1 MMFFKDP
8 LSVLKQ
14 NVEVA
19 QLEIQEDEQT
29 LATLRSNPE
38 TYHDPLALFK
48 LQLLQH
54 KFVISTNQNNEDVF
68 VSNESPTV

>member
-1 MMFFKDP
+1 
-8 LSVLKQ
+8 LKQ
-14 NVEVA
+14 NVEAA

-38 TYHDPLALFK
+38 TYHDPLAFFK

-54 KFVISTNQNNEDVF
+54 KFVLSTHKNNEDVYEF
-68 VSNESPTV
+68 NESPTI